1 MEKLYLLLGGNLGDK
16 EMIFY
21 EVKRLLSEKVG
32 KITAQSEIYETEPW
46 GFESKDMFWNQ
57 ALEISTVLSPMEV
70 LRETQQTET
79 LLGRI
84 RKSNSYDSRM
94 IDIDILFYNE
104 QIIDGENIKI
114 PHPRILERKFV
125 LVPMAEIAPG
135 LIHPVFQKTIN
146 QLLEECADKLWVEKI
161 DSRKQE

>member
-1 MEKLYLLLGGNLGDK
+1 MAKLYLLLGGNLGNK
-16 EMIFY
+16 EKIFS

-46 GFESKDMFWNQ
+46 GFESEDMFWNQ

-84 RKSNSYDSRM
+84 RKTNSYDSRM
-94 IDIDILFYNE
+94 IDVDILFYDR
-104 QIIDGENIKI
+104 QTIDSVNIKI

-125 LVPMAEIAPG
+125 LVPLAEIAPD
-135 LIHPVFQKTIN
+135 LIHPVFQKTIR
-146 QLLEECADKLWVEKI
+146 QLLLECTDKLSVEKI
-161 DSRKQE
+161 NGRKQE